1 MSTHTRDGFR
11 ALLRSAL
18 TNVITM
24 KTLLTRAVKSAA
36 RHASPIAAAA
46 RNSDSLV
53 ELCVSQCL
61 GELRSAGGADNIAL
75 ISRFLAECFEPQKY
89 DVETIIDRRSAV
101 SPASKRFD
109 YLRTILRSGVPP
121 IAASVAKTIAARVDS
136 CMGSHQLAAADKSAP
151 DVGAHAAIASSSGK
165 KGRLVSAA
173 VRAAQPTHAL
183 ELGTA
188 YAIGSAFIASSLHAN
203 DATLTTIEGF
213 EPQFSISREYL
224 EKAFAHHVR
233 PVKSLMRDLPD
244 VLKNGPPIDF
254 VFHDAGHTRDDYVHD
269 FAAFEPFLSSGAFVL
284 IDDIRW
290 NDARNGGKSTGSYQ
304 GWREVAA
311 HPRVEL
317 AVEIDGLLWLLLIR

>member
-1 MSTHTRDGFR
+1 
-11 ALLRSAL
+11 
-18 TNVITM
+18 M

-61 GELRSAGGADNIAL
+61 GELRSAGGAENIAT

-89 DVETIIDRRSAV
+89 EFETIVNRQSATDD
-101 SPASKRFD
+101 ASNRFG
-109 YLRTILRSGVPP
+109 YLLSNLRAGVPP
-121 IAASVAKTIAARVDS
+121 IAASVAKLVAARID
-136 CMGSHQLAAADKSAP
+136 CCIGQHQPVAAYKQVP

-173 VRAAQPTHAL
+173 VRAAQPAHCL

-188 YAIGSAFIASSLHAN
+188 YAIGTAFIASSLHTE
-203 DATLTTIEGF
+203 DALLTTVEGF
-213 EPQFSISREYL
+213 EPQYSISAAYL
-224 EKAFAHHVR
+224 EKAFAHRVR

-244 VLKNGPPIDF
+244 VLRNGPPIDF

-290 NDARNGGKSTGSYQ
+290 NDARNGGKSTGSYD

-311 HPRVEL
+311 HPRVEK
-317 AVEIDGLLWLLLIR
+317 AVEIGGLLGLLLVR